1 MEKLQESWTFGPADF
16 QGKVKKLDESAASKY
31 IGNMKKLDESTDAN
45 SVIKAASKLKESLKD
60 DKQIELLEKIISQ
73 LQESGADNSFKVWE
87 IPVAKYDNKNLNNR
101 IYPKKLWENIEK
113 NQRDAWC
120 GLCGLADHP
129 ERDDDPG
136 KFRDQ
141 AVVWHDMNVG
151 DDGVVYGVCSF
162 VGPYG
167 HLAQEILEHG
177 GRIGT
182 SSSGFGDVDP
192 VTKIVDPDTYMVERL
207 ADLVLNPSQGTYGT
221 ATNAHVSP
229 KDFTKNLDQAAVIDF
244 TGNRPIEESV
254 KPRSKIFMAKAD
266 AAAKHAEA
274 DDKKL
279 NENTKEQSH
288 SNINVGLSKVEE
300 KAFRQYVQKFLD
312 EAKNYDNPL
321 TRLNECTEIL
331 SCFDEGNCPDLKESV
346 EKQILDEKAKLE
358 QLVESTT
365 TLEKDYGMSTK
376 EFREAAEKN
385 TQKAILLNDQV
396 IDLKSLLEES
406 SKRNAM
412 LKQQLKEAND
422 KLSDQNKIS
431 ESRNKRVNKNLVD
444 SLRDNDELTES
455 VALLKKKNTNLMEK
469 ISQLSLSNSRLE
481 KQLGLYE
488 TKLKEAASLL
498 RHGKRAK
505 SSLNEDIAALQEKV
519 GAYAETIRSL
529 KTSNKQLNEAY
540 KAQSEKFD
548 ALNEKYNK
556 LNESLDPSAH
566 MMKPASDRIG
576 KYLNFRQDHGVEVDE
591 YWNDL
596 KENYGEAV
604 LPYENEIR
612 SSKTLKEAT
621 TRFLKHRNDIV
632 KDFDGTEPMDYPFR
646 NETERDRVYEQT
658 GMLNPK
664 QSYKEASNEE
674 KSSYFLDKLHNQGLM

>member
-1 MEKLQESWTFGPADF
+1 MEKLQENWTFSSVDF
-16 QGKVKKLDESAASKY
+16 QGKVKKLDESIASKY
-31 IGNMKKLDESTDAN
+31 LGDIKKLDESTDTS

-73 LQESGADNSFKVWE
+73 LKESGADNSFKVWE

-101 IYPKKLWENIEK
+101 IYPKKLWENIEQ

-151 DDGVVYGVCSF
+151 DDGIVYGVCSF

-192 VTKIVDPDTYMVERL
+192 ITKIVDPDTYIVERL

-244 TGNRPIEESV
+244 TGNHPIEESI
-254 KPRSKIFMAKAD
+254 KPRSKIFMAKVD
-266 AAAKHAEA
+266 ATKIAENE
-274 DDKKL
+274 DKKL
-279 NENTKEQSH
+279 NETKEQSH
-288 SNINVGLSKVEE
+288 SSINAGLSKIEE
-300 KAFRQYVQKFLD
+300 KAFRQYVSKFLN
-312 EAKNYDNPL
+312 EAKNYDNPI

-331 SCFDEGNCPDLKESV
+331 SCFNDGNCPDLRESV
-346 EKQILDEKAKLE
+346 EKQIIDEKTKLE
-358 QLVESTT
+358 QLVESTSS
-365 TLEKDYGMSTK
+365 LEKDYGMSTK
-376 EFREAAEKN
+376 EFREAAEKT

-406 SKRNAM
+406 SKKNIE
-412 LKQQLKEAND
+412 LKKQLNEANNKLKEQSL
-422 KLSDQNKIS
+422 LSSKKSKIA
-431 ESRNKRVNKNLVD
+431 NKNLVS
-444 SLRDNDELTES
+444 SLKNNDTLNENIE
-455 VALLKKKNTNLMEK
+455 LLKKKNQNLIER
-469 ISQLSLSNSRLE
+469 ISQLSLSNSKID
-481 KQLGLYE
+481 KQCGLYE

-498 RHGKRAK
+498 KELKLSKNKKDESIALLKNNISKLRD
-505 SSLNEDIAALQEKV
+505 SIISLRNE
-519 GAYAETIRSL
+519 
-529 KTSNKQLNEAY
+529 NKQLNEAY

-566 MMKPASDRIG
+566 MMAPASDRIG
-576 KYLNFRQDHGVEVDE
+576 KYLNFKQDGGIDIDE

-596 KENYGEAV
+596 KENYGNAV
-604 LPYENEIR
+604 LPFENEIR

-621 TRFLKHRNDIV
+621 NKFLKHRNEIIN
-632 KDFDGTEPMDYPFR
+632 DFEGTQPMDYPFR
-646 NETERDRVYEQT
+646 NKEERDKIYENT
-658 GMLNPK
+658 GMLNPE
-664 QSYKEASNEE
+664 QSYKNASNEE
-674 KSSYFLDKLHNQGLM
+674 KSSEFLSKLKSQGLY

>member
-1 MEKLQESWTFGPADF
+1 MERLQESWTFSPDDF
-16 QGKVKKLDESAASKY
+16 QGKCKKLDESAASKY
-31 IGNMKKLDESTDAN
+31 IGDMKKLDESASAD
-45 SVIKAASKLKESLKD
+45 SIVKVASKLKESLSD
-60 DKQIELLEKIISQ
+60 NKQIELLEKIIDQ
-73 LQESGADNSFKVWE
+73 LKESGADNTFKVWE

-101 IYPKKLWENIEK
+101 IYPKKLWENIEQ

-207 ADLVLNPSQGTYGT
+207 ADLVLNPSQGTYGSAAST
-221 ATNAHVSP
+221 HVSP

-244 TGNRPIEESV
+244 TGNHPIEESV

-266 AAAKHAEA
+266 AAAKETAEKPVEEA
-274 DDKKL
+274 KL
-279 NENTKEQSH
+279 NESTAANKVST
-288 SNINVGLSKVEE
+288 GLSKVEE
-300 KAFRQYVQKFLD
+300 KAFRQYVQKFLN
-312 EAKNYDNPL
+312 EAKNYDNPIR
-321 TRLNECTEIL
+321 RLNECTEIL

-346 EKQILDEKAKLE
+346 EKQILEEKAKLE
-358 QLVESTT
+358 QLVESSS
-365 TLEKDYGMSTK
+365 TLEKEYGMTTK

-406 SKRNAM
+406 SKRNAD
-412 LKQQLKEAND
+412 LKKQLDEANQ
-422 KLSDQNKIS
+422 KLADQAKIA
-431 ESRNKRVNKNLVD
+431 ESNSKRTNRNLV
-444 SLRDNDELTES
+444 STLKDNDDLNDTIDS
-455 VALLKKKNTNLMEK
+455 LKKKNHNLMER
-469 ISQLSLSNSRLE
+469 ISQLSLSNSELD
-481 KQLGLYE
+481 KQCGLYE
-488 TKLKEAASLL
+488 TKLKEAAVLL
-498 RHGKRAK
+498 KKDKKIKESFSMKIEEYDSKIQQLRDRIK
-505 SSLNEDIAALQEKV
+505 SVRD
-519 GAYAETIRSL
+519 T
-529 KTSNKQLNEAY
+529 NKQLNEAY
-540 KAQSEKFD
+540 DAQSKKFD
-548 ALNEKYNK
+548 ELTAKYNALNE
-556 LNESLDPSAH
+556 SIDPSAH

-576 KYLNFRQDHGVEVDE
+576 QFLNFRENHGIDIDE
-591 YWNDL
+591 YWEDL
-596 KENYGEAV
+596 KEQYGDAV

-612 SSKTLKEAT
+612 GSKTLKEAT
-621 TRFLKHRNDIV
+621 TRFLRHRNDIIS
-632 KDFDGTEPMDYPFR
+632 DFNGTEKPDYPFR
-646 NETERDRVYEQT
+646 NKAERDRIYEST
-658 GMLNPK
+658 GMLNPE
-664 QSYKEASNEE
+664 QSYKNAPIEE
-674 KSSYFLDKLHNQGLM
+674 KNSEFLNKLHGQGLL